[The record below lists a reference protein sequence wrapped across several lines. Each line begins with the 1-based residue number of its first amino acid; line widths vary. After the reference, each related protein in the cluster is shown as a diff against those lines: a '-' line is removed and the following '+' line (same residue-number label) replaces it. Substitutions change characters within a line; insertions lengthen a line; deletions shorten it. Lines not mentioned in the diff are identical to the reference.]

1 MMLMEV
7 TVLVGALHVDGR
19 TVMLKKSERG
29 IISGFEFGLMLIM
42 VGFIAFM
49 WAVWPKKGKASY
61 QTAPLTKPISYD
73 RSKNLYEFEAH
84 DGKMLC
90 ISWCADTSGHPRVQ
104 CFGQCIPNFIRE
116 SR

>member
-1 MMLMEV
+1 MEV

-29 IISGFEFGLMLIM
+29 IISGVEIWLILMML
-42 VGFIAFM
+42 GFVSFI
-49 WAVWPKKGKASY
+49 WATWPKKGKASY
-61 QTAPLTKPISYD
+61 QTAPLTKPISYNSSTD
-73 RSKNLYEFEAH
+73 LSEFKAH
-84 DGKMLC
+84 DGKMIC
-90 ISWCADTSGHPRVQ
+90 TSWCVDTASVPRIQ